1 MAGVTPNGIHYPDG
15 ASKAKNLGPEL
26 ERMANDIDTYIGSY
40 LIPTGPIR
48 QIIIGVAEE
57 IVPPIVQRELDEANV
72 VRAYPEDPILRT
84 TRSTVPMSWV
94 AKTLLDPY
102 DDTYADVYHGT
113 WGNPVEVYGE
123 LPTLSSRGKLQ
134 ASQIPDVFARTS
146 DVDSR
151 IAEVVAQIPETFQTE
166 RHISADLPIFAAR
179 LAASRQAGEP
189 CAGVILGSST
199 SAEWPGYLQGLAPII
214 QSAYPVADPSTVQ
227 RSTSADFTPRTEPGF
242 HLYSAAQGSTRSDT
256 YLTDVEAQKIAALDP
271 AFVLHMVV
279 NDYTDQTDPAVYGA
293 NVLDR
298 IEYLDTLLTKP
309 TQHMLVFPY
318 ARMAFD
324 AHTHHWDEYGA
335 ALEQIAGTRTDT
347 VFVNLNDAYVA
358 IGVTSTGADPL
369 GFIRDTLHQTPAGY
383 RFMVGLF
390 ADVFTA

>member
-48 QIIIGVAEE
+48 QIIITVAEE
-57 IVPPIVQRELDEANV
+57 VVPPIVQRELDEANV

-123 LPTLSSRGKLQ
+123 LPTLNSRGKLQ
-134 ASQIPDVFARTS
+134 ASQIPDAFARTS
-146 DVDSR
+146 EVDSR

-179 LAASRQAGEP
+179 LAAARQAGEP
-189 CAGVILGSST
+189 CAGVIAGSST

-227 RSTSADFTPRTEPGF
+227 RSTSADFIERTEPGF
-242 HLYSAAQGSTRSDT
+242 HLYSAAQGGTRSDT
-256 YLTDVEAQKIAALDP
+256 YMTDEEAQKIAALDP

-298 IEYLDTLLTKP
+298 IEYLDTLLTTP
-309 TQHMLVFPY
+309 TQHILVFPY
-318 ARMAFD
+318 ARTQFD

-335 ALEQIAGTRTDT
+335 ALEQVASTRGDT

-369 GFIRDTLHQTPAGY
+369 GFVRDTLHQTPAGY

-390 ADVFTA
+390 AAVFTA